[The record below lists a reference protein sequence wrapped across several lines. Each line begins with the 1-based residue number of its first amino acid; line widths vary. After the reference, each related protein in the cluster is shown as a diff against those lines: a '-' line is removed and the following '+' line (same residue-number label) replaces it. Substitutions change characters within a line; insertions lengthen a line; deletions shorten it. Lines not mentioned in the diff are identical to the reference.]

1 MAFLIDIKKKIQS
14 VQGTRKI
21 TQAMELVAA
30 SRMKGFQRKALA
42 SRAYA
47 KALVAGL
54 DETRA
59 SWGELSFSEK
69 REKGKTLFVVV
80 TSDKGLCG
88 SLNQQLI
95 RALLRDARWNALG
108 EEEKLL
114 FTIGRKSFEA
124 VRARGIP
131 VEKRFE
137 GLKEDMTPLDAL
149 EIVHEIVSRWDAGEL
164 REVLFIEPEYVNA
177 FTTHVRVKEY
187 LPFGPEMIESHLG
200 KEETKNALVATSEPE
215 LFFEPTREVLIQR
228 LAEQLLEA
236 LFSQAFFELKASEY
250 SSRMVA
256 MKHATEAAGDMIK
269 ALTREYNKARQAAIT
284 QQLAELSGAR
294 AAMET

>member
-1 MAFLIDIKKKIQS
+1 MAFLIDIKKKILS

-47 KALVAGL
+47 RALVAGL
-54 DETRA
+54 HQARA
-59 SWGELSFSEK
+59 EWGELSFAEK

-95 RALLRDARWNALG
+95 RTLLREPRWNETAP
-108 EEEKLL
+108 ESRLL
-114 FTIGRKSFEA
+114 LTIGRKSYEA
-124 VRARGIP
+124 ANARGIP
-131 VEKRFE
+131 IEMSFA
-137 GLKEDMTPLDAL
+137 GLKEDLRPLDAL
-149 EIVHEIVSRWDAGEL
+149 VVVHEIVSRWISGEV
-164 REVLFIEPEYVNA
+164 REVLFVEPEYVNA
-177 FTTHVRVKEY
+177 FTTRVLVRQY
-187 LPFGPEMIESHLG
+187 LPFSEEMIAAHVGEDASRKSQVASSEPKVIYEPG
-200 KEETKNALVATSEPE
+200 REALVEKLST
-215 LFFEPTREVLIQR
+215 
-228 LAEQLLEA
+228 QLLEA

-269 ALTREYNKARQAAIT
+269 ALTLEYNKARQGAIT
-284 QQLAELSGAR
+284 QQLAELAGAG
-294 AAMET
+294 AAMGT

>member
-47 KALVAGL
+47 GALVAGL
-54 DETRA
+54 DEARV
-59 SWGELSFSEK
+59 SWGELSFSEA

-95 RALLRDARWNALG
+95 RALLREPRWNALG
-108 EEEKLL
+108 EGDKLL

-124 VRARGIP
+124 VHARGIP

-137 GLKEDMTPLDAL
+137 GLKEDMRPLDAL
-149 EIVHEIVSRWDAGEL
+149 AIVHEIVSLWDSGEV
-164 REVLFIEPEYVNA
+164 REVLFVEPEYVNA
-177 FTTHVRVKEY
+177 FTTHVLVKQY
-187 LPFGPEMIESHLG
+187 LPFGPEMIESHLA
-200 KEETKNALVATSEPE
+200 KEPPDRRHLQTASASEPE
-215 LFFEPTREVLIQR
+215 LFFEPTREILIER

-269 ALTREYNKARQAAIT
+269 ALTREYNKARQGAIT
-284 QQLAELSGAR
+284 
-294 AAMET
+294 